1 MYKLGAASA
10 TLTLDGGRL
19 QTAAGVSSTR
29 TLALGAGGGTIDNG
43 GFITTYMDITE
54 RYRAEARIAHMARH
68 DALTGLANRVLLNER
83 LEHVLSRVSRG
94 EVVAV
99 HLLDLDRFKAVNDT
113 LGHPMGDK
121 LLRLVAGRLRPL
133 VRETDIIARMGG
145 DEFAIVQV
153 ALGAPG
159 DATSLARRL
168 IEAVS
173 EPYDID
179 GHEAVVGAS
188 IGIAMSPMDGLRPEA
203 LIRNADLALY
213 QAKSGGR
220 NRVAASQV
228 LVPHSSQ

>member
-1 MYKLGAASA
+1 
-10 TLTLDGGRL
+10 
-19 QTAAGVSSTR
+19 
-29 TLALGAGGGTIDNG
+29 
-43 GFITTYMDITE
+43 
-54 RYRAEARIAHMARH
+54 MARH

-121 LLRLVAGRLRPL
+121 LLRLVADRLRPL

-168 IEAVS
+168 IERGVRIVQATLLHQLG
-173 EPYDID
+173 ID
-179 GHEAVVGAS
+179 HEH
-188 IGIAMSPMDGLRPEA
+188 LTYR
-203 LIRNADLALY
+203 Y
-213 QAKSGGR
+213 QGR
-220 NRVAASQV
+220 DFRLTDVHGQIV
-228 LVPHSSQ
+228 REILQ